1 MSDTDLQGREVI
13 FEFTQIGHIVK
24 VTAMDVKSRTE
35 IIMQGPATSPQ
46 KLLEK
51 NALKK
56 LEYVL
61 RKNGLL

>member
-1 MSDTDLQGREVI
+1 MSNDDLQGREVI

-24 VTAMDVKSRTE
+24 VTAMDVKSKTE
-35 IIMQGPATSPQ
+35 IVMQGPTTVPQ
-46 KLLEK
+46 KMLEK

-61 RKNGLL
+61 SKNGLL